1 LITLLKA
8 LDIFFYV
15 SLIVAI
21 GSAPLLLFFGI
32 PYLTSR
38 GNEKTRIGIGSIAV
52 FSFSVLAGLAAAG
65 TSGDIGHREV
75 LRNLEAVKPP
85 CRILINGKT
94 ADNADVVLATLQTLD
109 WLPARHSN
117 PTKRINRE
125 ITDHA
130 PHLILSPA
138 RDSGDPQEYWV
149 YYPRFYCPFGQTHCL
164 KAEHDIAR
172 IKSSLFD
179 GY

>member
-1 LITLLKA
+1 MKA
-8 LDIFFYV
+8 LDMIFYV
-15 SLIVAI
+15 SVIAAI

-38 GNEKTRIGIGSIAV
+38 GNEKGRIGIGSIAV
-52 FSFSVLAGLAAAG
+52 FIVSVLTGLAAAE

-75 LRNLEAVKPP
+75 LRKLESMNPS
-85 CRILINGKT
+85 CRISINGKG
-94 ADNADVVLATLQTLD
+94 ADNGEAIITVLKTLD
-109 WLPARHSN
+109 RLPAHHSN
-117 PTKRINRE
+117 PTKRINIE
-125 ITDHA
+125 IAEHA
-130 PHLILSPA
+130 PRLILSLA

-164 KAEHDIAR
+164 KAEHDIGR
-172 IKSSLFD
+172 IKTSLFD